1 MALNMPLKQKP
12 EETMNKRVLPIAL
25 TLICGAGLIG
35 FAVAQTNNPANDP
48 AQKTNPVTSGAGHDI
63 GVSGAIEQKPL
74 LTQAQRSAIYAEVS
88 KDTSKSSP
96 QEFSAVV
103 GADVPPM
110 IELYTLPD
118 DALAQVPAAKLY
130 KYTVVENK
138 VVVVDPTKMRIVDVI
153 APPSKP

>member
-1 MALNMPLKQKP
+1 MPSLKQ
-12 EETMNKRVLPIAL
+12 TIRLKRPTRSI
-25 TLICGAGLIG
+25 
-35 FAVAQTNNPANDP
+35 PAP
-48 AQKTNPVTSGAGHDI
+48 ASDI

-110 IELYTLPD
+110 IELYTLPE
-118 DALAQVPAAKLY
+118 DALAQVPAAQALQIY
-130 KYTVVENK
+130 GGGE
-138 VVVVDPTKMRIVDVI
+138 
-153 APPSKP
+153 

>member
-1 MALNMPLKQKP
+1 MSVCAMPLKQKP

-25 TLICGAGLIG
+25 ALICGAGLIG
-35 FAVAQTNNPANDP
+35 FAVAQTNNPAQTTDP
-48 AQKTNPVTSGAGHDI
+48 VNSGAGRDI

-74 LTQAQRSAIYAEVS
+74 LTQAQRRAIYAEVS

-96 QEFSAVV
+96 QEFPAVV

-110 IELYTLPD
+110 IELYTLPE
-118 DALAQVPAAKLY
+118 DALAQVPAAQLY

-138 VVVVDPTKMRIVDVI
+138 VVVVDPTKMRIIDVI
-153 APPSKP
+153 EPPPKP